1 MADSASESSSANEVE
16 PEAWK
21 FRNSETSASVLDKA
35 GMEAAKEVSATGCS
49 WASASPTAASRGTSF
64 K

>member
-1 MADSASESSSANEVE
+1 MADSASESSSAREVE

-49 WASASPTAASRGTSF
+49 
-64 K
+64 